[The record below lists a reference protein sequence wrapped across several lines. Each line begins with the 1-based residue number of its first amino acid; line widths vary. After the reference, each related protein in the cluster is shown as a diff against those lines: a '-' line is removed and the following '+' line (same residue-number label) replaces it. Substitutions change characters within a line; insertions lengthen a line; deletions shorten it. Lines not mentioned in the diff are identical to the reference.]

1 MKLTTLAVA
10 SGLTFLV
17 GCVGCTPPAAP
28 VVSPTTTTAAP
39 APAAEPVAEPA
50 AAEAAPAAAP
60 ATPATPPAEAAA
72 EKCDDGWVCVKINF
86 ATRKV
91 EKRDTKLMGDP
102 KIEST
107 WSKQSDGRT
116 ATFDEFSKG
125 PVELT
130 LRRKNND
137 KSEVVVKSK
146 GGGEIVIDRHDGTIQ
161 DFTHVGAIATEQ
173 DGALL
178 VDLRYMR

>member
-10 SGLTFLV
+10 SGFSFLV
-17 GCVGCTPPAAP
+17 ACGAPAAP
-28 VVSPTTTTAAP
+28 VASPTTTTAAP
-39 APAAEPVAEPA
+39 APASEPA
-50 AAEAAPAAAP
+50 APVETAPVPEAPAAPAAP
-60 ATPATPPAEAAA
+60 VAEAAA
-72 EKCDDGWVCVKINF
+72 EKCDEGWVCVKINF

-91 EKRDTKLMGDP
+91 EKRETKLMGDP

-107 WSKQSDGRT
+107 WSKMSDGRT

-130 LRRKNND
+130 LRRKTAD
-137 KSEVVVKSK
+137 KSEVVVKAK
-146 GGGEIVIDRHDGTIQ
+146 GGGEIVIDRHEGTIQ
-161 DFTHVGAIATEQ
+161 DFTHIGAIATEQ

-178 VDLRYMR
+178 IDMRYMR

>member
-1 MKLTTLAVA
+1 MVEQ
-10 SGLTFLV
+10 
-17 GCVGCTPPAAP
+17 AP
-28 VVSPTTTTAAP
+28 V
-39 APAAEPVAEPA
+39 EPE
-50 AAEAAPAAAP
+50 
-60 ATPATPPAEAAA
+60 ATPATPAPPPPVAVEEAA
-72 EKCDDGWVCVKINF
+72 EKCDDGWVCVKIDF

-91 EKRDTKLMGDP
+91 EKRETKLMGDP

-116 ATFDEFSKG
+116 AIFDQFSKG

-130 LRRKNND
+130 LRRKGND
-137 KSEVVVKSK
+137 KSEVVVKAK
-146 GGGEIVIDRHDGTIQ
+146 GGGEIVIDRHDGTVL

-178 VDLRYMR
+178 VDMRYMR

>member
-10 SGLTFLV
+10 SGFSFLV
-17 GCVGCTPPAAP
+17 ACGGPVAP
-28 VVSPTTTTAAP
+28 VVSPTTITAAP
-39 APAAEPVAEPA
+39 APASEPA
-50 AAEAAPAAAP
+50 AAPVETATAPEALAAPGAP
-60 ATPATPPAEAAA
+60 VAEA
-72 EKCDDGWVCVKINF
+72 ETCDAGWVCVKINF

-91 EKRDTKLMGDP
+91 EKRETKLMGDP

-107 WSKQSDGRT
+107 WSKMSDGRT
-116 ATFDEFSKG
+116 ATFDQFTKG

-130 LRRKNND
+130 LRRKSND
-137 KSEVVVKSK
+137 KSEVVVKAK

-161 DFTHVGAIATEQ
+161 DFTHIGAIATEQ

-178 VDLRYMR
+178 IDMRYMR

>member
-10 SGLTFLV
+10 SGFSFLFAC
-17 GCVGCTPPAAP
+17 GAPAAP
-28 VVSPTTTTAAP
+28 VASPTTTTAAP
-39 APAAEPVAEPA
+39 APVEPA
-50 AAEAAPAAAP
+50 VEQAPVEQAAAPAAPAAP
-60 ATPATPPAEAAA
+60 PVEAAA
-72 EKCDDGWVCVKINF
+72 EKCDEGWVCVKINF

-107 WSKQSDGRT
+107 WSKMSDGRT

-130 LRRKNND
+130 LRRKGSD
-137 KSEVVVKSK
+137 KSEVVVKAK

-178 VDLRYMR
+178 VDMRYMR